1 MSAWI
6 WVVIAIVAVVVI
18 GIALWRLLAVR
29 RTGRL
34 QGQFG
39 PEYERTLE
47 SSRSRRQA
55 EADLESRKER
65 RDRLD
70 IRPLPRASRER
81 YLEQSR
87 AVQSRFVDQ
96 PELAVASA
104 EGLID
109 AVMSDRGYPID
120 DFEQRAADISVD
132 YPEVVEHYREGH
144 RLARLDG
151 DAGEQTEALRQAMR
165 HYRMLFEQ
173 LVEDDADRPLGRDE
187 GPGGAPTTGQTA
199 DEAGARRRA

>member
-6 WVVIAIVAVVVI
+6 WVVIAIVVVVVI
-18 GIALWRLLAVR
+18 AVALWRLLAAR

-55 EADLESRKER
+55 EAELESRKER

-87 AVQSRFVDQ
+87 AVQSQFVDQ
-96 PELAVASA
+96 PDLAVANA
-104 EGLID
+104 ESVID
-109 AVMSDRGYPID
+109 AVMSERGYPID

-132 YPEVVEHYREGH
+132 YPGVVEHYREGH

-151 DAGEQTEALRQAMR
+151 DEGERTEARRQAMR
-165 HYRMLFEQ
+165 HYRTLFEQ
-173 LVEDDADRPLGRDE
+173 LVDDDDADRPLGRDE
-187 GPGGAPTTGQTA
+187 GQDARRA